1 MATWAKSIRNLMDN
15 ASKDHPLSDDG
26 DRMWRRGPSV
36 RKPNMGDSLE
46 FSSADRPDARKMLRE
61 RNETIAR
68 LEKARLMELQ
78 TMTKVQR
85 DLDKLRTKY
94 QTELYKRDLEITS
107 LKHERKSID
116 DRLAVYNE
124 DVENEA
130 MMRDIAEIVMETQK
144 EAEEE
149 MEEVSVLGDD
159 GASAQ
164 GDREL
169 DDHPDGRS
177 SPGSSPG
184 FSTAIRSSSSI
195 HSKSSSQRTPSHP
208 GYVTQLQSKLVKAMH
223 KMNLLTGQIKTI
235 RKSYQEQLAELKED
249 LVDAV
254 EEKAK
259 SEVDLLNKLDKIEHG
274 RDSELLQ
281 MQGQLDVKQ
290 EHIETLE
297 TAVDEL
303 KATIML
309 DGAGDRAPEDT
320 SLIMDMKLLLQ
331 ERIAEEK
338 RVMEER
344 AKEQMEQYK
353 KECDALYERFKE
365 EYHGKF
371 RVGGAETVEEHMER
385 VREEYEEGASSGS
398 EESSEDGS
406 TGAYELQE
414 ELGYVNPNKDNE
426 EVAVMAALVRKITSV
441 TTNMELDIR
450 RSISA
455 KETQLWQYEET
466 KELSEEDEESA

>member
-15 ASKDHPLSDDG
+15 ATKDHPLSDDG
-26 DRMWRRGPSV
+26 DRMWRRGPGV

-78 TMTKVQR
+78 TMTQVQR

-130 MMRDIAEIVMETQK
+130 MMRDIADIVMETQK
-144 EAEEE
+144 EAEAEEE
-149 MEEVSVLGDD
+149 MEEVSVLGDE

-164 GDREL
+164 GDGEL
-169 DDHPDGRS
+169 DDHHDGRS
-177 SPGSSPG
+177 SPGLSPG
-184 FSTAIRSSSSI
+184 FSTAMRSSGSI
-195 HSKSSSQRTPSHP
+195 HSSSERSSVRSPSHP

-235 RKSYQEQLAELKED
+235 RKSYQEQLAELKDD
-249 LVDAV
+249 LMDAV

-303 KATIML
+303 KAI
-309 DGAGDRAPEDT
+309 
-320 SLIMDMKLLLQ
+320 I
-331 ERIAEEK
+331 
-338 RVMEER
+338 
-344 AKEQMEQYK
+344 
-353 KECDALYERFKE
+353 
-365 EYHGKF
+365 
-371 RVGGAETVEEHMER
+371 
-385 VREEYEEGASSGS
+385 
-398 EESSEDGS
+398 
-406 TGAYELQE
+406 
-414 ELGYVNPNKDNE
+414 
-426 EVAVMAALVRKITSV
+426 
-441 TTNMELDIR
+441 
-450 RSISA
+450 
-455 KETQLWQYEET
+455 
-466 KELSEEDEESA
+466 